1 MRLAALLLL
10 LLVVLG
16 AAVSK
21 AVWANGDEEE
31 EEWEEDD
38 FAEGLGEVAWNLGLA
53 LNLAFVAVR
62 WSRRYLAFPP
72 RFLKL
77 ALEVHMYGNV
87 ALAVPAL
94 YHGYAFLDKAGPVE
108 YAIGVIIVVLIAS
121 GLLLR
126 YARYRGLRRVMK
138 LIHSQRALS
147 LLLLVLLL
155 IHTAVAE
162 D

>member
-1 MRLAALLLL
+1 MRLAVLLVLLLI
-10 LLVVLG
+10 VVG
-16 AAVSK
+16 VAASK
-21 AVWANGDEEE
+21 AVWANGEEE
-31 EEWEEDD
+31 EEEGEEDE
-38 FAEGLGEVAWNLGLA
+38 FAKELGEAAWNLGLA

-72 RFLKL
+72 QFLKL
-77 ALEVHMYGNV
+77 ALDVHMYGNV

-94 YHGYAFLDKAGPVE
+94 YHGYTFLGKAGPLE

-121 GLLLR
+121 GLVLR
-126 YARYRGLRRVMK
+126 YAKYRGLRRAMK

-147 LLLLVLLL
+147 LMLLVLLL

>member
-1 MRLAALLLL
+1 MRLAALIVLFLI
-10 LLVVLG
+10 VLG

-21 AVWANGDEEE
+21 TVWANGDEEE
-31 EEWEEDD
+31 GEEEGE

-72 RFLKL
+72 QFLKL
-77 ALEVHMYGNV
+77 ALDVHMYGNV

-94 YHGYAFLDKAGPVE
+94 LHGYVFLDKAGPVE
-108 YAIGVIIVVLIAS
+108 YATGLIIVVLIAS
-121 GLLLR
+121 GLVLR
-126 YARYRGLRRVMK
+126 YARYRGLRRAMK

-147 LLLLVLLL
+147 LLLLALLL